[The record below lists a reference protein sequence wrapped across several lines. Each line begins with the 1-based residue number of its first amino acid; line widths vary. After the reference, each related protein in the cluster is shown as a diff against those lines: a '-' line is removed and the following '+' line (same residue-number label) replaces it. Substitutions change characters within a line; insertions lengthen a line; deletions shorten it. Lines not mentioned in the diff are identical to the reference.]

1 MVAVR
6 AARLLLIAALA
17 AGVLVADP
25 GPAAADE
32 LSEARERAQAAT
44 QELADAEAR
53 LGRIEQDLTTVN
65 HRAAMAAREADGLV
79 DDVQAIA
86 VAQYVRPP
94 ETLLPDDDDLS
105 RLARADVL
113 ARLVSGGD
121 ADALD
126 RYEGARSDLEAASAR
141 LAALRAD
148 QESAIAELDARRDAL
163 AAELAR
169 LEELERQRREAEER
183 ARREAAAAAAAAAD
197 DDDGGGGDGG
207 SGGGGSTPPPSGGGL
222 TCPVPGSTFVDTWG
236 APRSGGRSHQGVDM
250 MAPHGTPIYAPAS
263 GNVSYMTV
271 SIGGL
276 SFYVYGD
283 NGDTYFGTHLQ
294 GYAGGNRHVAA
305 GELIGYVGSTGNA
318 NGTPHLH
325 FEIHP
330 GGGAPVNPTPA
341 VDAAC

>member
-1 MVAVR
+1 MR
-6 AARLLLIAALA
+6 AARLLLIAALV
-17 AGVLVADP
+17 AGALVAES
-25 GPAAADE
+25 GPAGADE
-32 LSEARERAQAAT
+32 LSEARARAQAAT
-44 QELADAEAR
+44 QDLADAEAR

-65 HRAAMAAREADGLV
+65 HRAAMAAREAEGLV

-86 VAQYVRPP
+86 VAQYIRPP
-94 ETLLPDDDDLS
+94 ETLLPDDGDLS

-113 ARLVSGGD
+113 ARLVAGGD

-126 RYEGARSDLEAASAR
+126 RYEGARADLEATSAR
-141 LAALRAD
+141 LADLRAD
-148 QESAIAELDARRDAL
+148 QEAAIADLDARRDAL

-169 LEELERQRREAEER
+169 LEELERQRRAAEER
-183 ARREAAAAAAAAAD
+183 ARREAEARAAAD
-197 DDDGGGGDGG
+197 DDDDDDGGDGGGGG
-207 SGGGGSTPPPSGGGL
+207 SGGGGSTPPPSGGGI

-294 GYAGGNRHVAA
+294 GYAGGNRQVAA

-341 VDAAC
+341 VEAAC